1 MNQPLVLL
9 GLAEL
14 SLVLLTGL
22 IVLLAVNRRNKR
34 QRLAGIEELVED
46 IKERQER
53 RGDRLALALV
63 GKHHLDEQTAQVVSE
78 NLIAAEKQFLYGFIE
93 QQMQQQTV
101 SGFYENL
108 CRLLDSYLDGLP
120 NVDEKPVGDEP
131 AAESEEQFAD
141 TDTDTDSD
149 QPKPADSDA
158 NPVEE
163 APPPPDWG
171 DVFD

>member
-1 MNQPLVLL
+1 MTQPLLLILL
-9 GLAEL
+9 GEL
-14 SLVLLTGL
+14 SLVLSTGL
-22 IVLLAVNRRNKR
+22 IVLLVVNRRNKR
-34 QRLAGIEELVED
+34 RRLAGLEELLED
-46 IKERQER
+46 IKDRQER

-63 GKHHLDEQTAQVVSE
+63 GKHHVDEQTAREVSAT
-78 NLIAAEKQFLYGFIE
+78 LIAAEKQFLFGFVE

-108 CRLLDSYLDGLP
+108 CRLLDSYLDGVP
-120 NVDEKPVGDEP
+120 TAGEKPVAEQPAGD
-131 AAESEEQFAD
+131 AEEQLTDAD
-141 TDTDTDSD
+141 AE

-158 NPVEE
+158 IPAEE

>member
-1 MNQPLVLL
+1 MNQSLL
-9 GLAEL
+9 LIGLGEL

-34 QRLAGIEELVED
+34 RRLAGIEELLAD
-46 IKERQER
+46 IKDRQER
-53 RGDRLALALV
+53 RGDRLTLALV
-63 GKHHLDEQTAQVVSE
+63 GQHHLDEQTAQAVSE

-101 SGFYENL
+101 GGFYENL

-120 NVDEKPVGDEP
+120 KVAEKPLADEP
-131 AAESEEQFAD
+131 ATETEEQFAD
-141 TDTDTDSD
+141 TDSE
-149 QPKPADSDA
+149 QPKPADADA
-158 NPVEE
+158 TPAEE